1 MKCPNCGKWNQASL
15 PHCIYCGQELPNDA
29 YGPQGV
35 PAWHLELEDRDRKNS
50 YVRIDESG
58 QEETTSDP
66 RDTLASEM
74 ADLKSRKITG
84 EQKQRMLREEAARR
98 GMAPSGRSVRT
109 TSNRGTFFSAYDD
122 PDTTLRPV
130 APELV
135 EESEVAPDAKR
146 VVPVKYRTTYSA
158 SQPEDEVYGY
168 GNTRRIVNIQ
178 HPDESETVY
187 DGYHDT
193 SAYLPSF
200 ANQDE
205 FENSMRLKNAAH
217 SRKPRRHSGRR
228 ILRFVVLLGM
238 LGVAGWL
245 AVAFVVPMF
254 TADQNV
260 DERTAVVI
268 PTIRDD
274 MAAHT
279 VTIPGEDGQRI
290 TIREL
295 RTSAIVTGGIATF
308 DILDHVWYDNYEDY
322 LQDTMTVTLTP
333 YVITDSGK
341 QQALEP
347 IHYEIDIP
355 LSPIELSTP
364 DSPYQVVSTAL
375 YNIVFYVREGST
387 VTINGEDYSD
397 LVNTEGGKVSYNATV
412 QPIGEN
418 NFEIRVRSQYCRE
431 NSLTVTLYREKQ
443 EIPLDLASDIGS
455 TNDDGFMTVRGTT
468 LPGAVVKVLSPYTDL
483 DITNTAVDGSFSFVA
498 KFDKIG
504 ENTIVITAD
513 YPGKATTRV
522 EHIVTYVPNVDIY
535 SRKAWSMKDMYT
547 NYMDNLSTRVANQ
560 QIYICQKA
568 IVTSIETTKP
578 QRAFVNV
585 GTEESPMLVY
595 VENGS
600 RTTWE
605 VGKCYDLYGDAY
617 GMYDSKPWLIVRY
630 TYEKAPDS

>member
-35 PAWHLELEDRDRKNS
+35 PAWQLELEDRDRKNT
-50 YVRIDESG
+50 YVRVDETG
-58 QEETTSDP
+58 EQETTNDP

-74 ADLKSRKITG
+74 ADLKSRKIMG

-122 PDTTLRPV
+122 PDTALRPV

-135 EESEVAPDAKR
+135 EEGEVAPDARR
-146 VVPVKYRTTYSA
+146 VVPVKYRTTYSS

-205 FENSMRLKNAAH
+205 YENSMRLKNAAL

-228 ILRFVVLLGM
+228 ILRFLVLLGM

-245 AVAFVVPMF
+245 AVAFVIPML

-295 RTSAIVTGGIATF
+295 RTSAIVTGGVATF

-387 VTINGEDYSD
+387 VTINGEDYARAKRFAAGRVALVSGVGVDLARFRGPVDRAAVRAGLSIGPEDAVLITVGEHSERKNHETVIAAAAPIEGAHVLFCGVGDRQAALEKQARELDMEGRVHFLGFRKDIPALLAASD
-397 LVNTEGGKVSYNATV
+397 VFVFPSLQEGLPVAQMEAMAAGLPCVVSDVRGNNDLIAPGEGGFLRAPRDVSGFTQDIARLLAD
-412 QPIGEN
+412 PALRARMGERN
-418 NFEIRVRSQYCRE
+418 RRE
-431 NSLTVTLYREKQ
+431 MRRYSLEAVLAQMTALYRGL
-443 EIPLDLASDIGS
+443 LDG
-455 TNDDGFMTVRGTT
+455 RE
-468 LPGAVVKVLSPYTDL
+468 P
-483 DITNTAVDGSFSFVA
+483 
-498 KFDKIG
+498 
-504 ENTIVITAD
+504 
-513 YPGKATTRV
+513 
-522 EHIVTYVPNVDIY
+522 
-535 SRKAWSMKDMYT
+535 
-547 NYMDNLSTRVANQ
+547 
-560 QIYICQKA
+560 
-568 IVTSIETTKP
+568 
-578 QRAFVNV
+578 
-585 GTEESPMLVY
+585 
-595 VENGS
+595 
-600 RTTWE
+600 
-605 VGKCYDLYGDAY
+605 
-617 GMYDSKPWLIVRY
+617 
-630 TYEKAPDS
+630 

>member
-35 PAWHLELEDRDRKNS
+35 PAWQLELEDRDRKNS

-135 EESEVAPDAKR
+135 EESEVAPDARR

-254 TADQNV
+254 TADRDV

-418 NFEIRVRSQYCRE
+418 NFEICVRSQYCRE

-513 YPGKATTRV
+513 YPGKSTTRV

-630 TYEKAPDS
+630 TYEKEP

>member
-35 PAWHLELEDRDRKNS
+35 PAWQLELEDRDRKNS

-431 NSLTVTLYREKQ
+431 NTLTVTLYREKQ

-513 YPGKATTRV
+513 YPGKSTTRV

-630 TYEKAPDS
+630 TYEKEP

>member
-35 PAWHLELEDRDRKNS
+35 PAWQLELEDRDRKNT
-50 YVRIDESG
+50 YVRVDETG
-58 QEETTSDP
+58 EQETTNDP

-74 ADLKSRKITG
+74 VDLKSRKIMG

-122 PDTTLRPV
+122 PDTALRPV

-135 EESEVAPDAKR
+135 EEGEVAPDARR
-146 VVPVKYRTTYSA
+146 VVPVKYRTTYSS

-205 FENSMRLKNAAH
+205 YENSMRLKNAAL

-228 ILRFVVLLGM
+228 ILRFLVLLGM

-245 AVAFVVPMF
+245 AVAFVIPML

-295 RTSAIVTGGIATF
+295 RTSAIVTGGVATF

-431 NSLTVTLYREKQ
+431 NTLTVTLYREKQ
-443 EIPLDLASDIGS
+443 EIPLDLASDIAS

-468 LPGAVVKVLSPYTDL
+468 LPGAVVKVLSPYSDL

-504 ENTIVITAD
+504 VNTIIITAD

-522 EHIVTYVPNVDIY
+522 EHNVTYVPNVDIY

-630 TYEKAPDS
+630 TYEKEP

>member
-35 PAWHLELEDRDRKNS
+35 PAWQLELEDRDRKNS

-135 EESEVAPDAKR
+135 EESEVAPDARR

-418 NFEIRVRSQYCRE
+418 NFEICVRSQYCRE

-513 YPGKATTRV
+513 YPGKSTTRV

-630 TYEKAPDS
+630 TYEKEP